1 MALMSVKLYFNYCP
15 EVTQNLAFFPMTAS
29 GGKAA
34 SLVSVNGKCVENA
47 IYANN
52 ESNLMIGSIN

>member
-1 MALMSVKLYFNYCP
+1 MSLMSVKLYFHYCP
-15 EVTQNLAFFPMTAS
+15 EVTRNLAFFPMTSA
-29 GGKAA
+29 GGESA

-52 ESNLMIGSIN
+52 ESNL